1 MGKGK
6 KVKKAVKKQA
16 RNTALNTLS
25 KGIFTPLRIAYGF
38 SDRHRK
44 RKAEIARKKLG
55 NRVKKGKR
63 I

>member
-6 KVKKAVKKQA
+6 KVKKAVQKKV

-25 KGIFTPLRIAYGF
+25 KGIFAPLKFAYGF

-55 NRVKKGKR
+55 SRVKKGKR